1 MTRQAFLLPLL
12 RSHCTHPIITQR
24 VNEKKRKPLKKVRK
38 RVKNL
43 TIYDILE
50 SPQPKQYQ

>member
-12 RSHCTHPIITQR
+12 RSRCTHPFIAQR
-24 VNEKKRKPLKKVRK
+24 ANEEKRKAFENVRK

-50 SPQPKQYQ
+50 SLQTK